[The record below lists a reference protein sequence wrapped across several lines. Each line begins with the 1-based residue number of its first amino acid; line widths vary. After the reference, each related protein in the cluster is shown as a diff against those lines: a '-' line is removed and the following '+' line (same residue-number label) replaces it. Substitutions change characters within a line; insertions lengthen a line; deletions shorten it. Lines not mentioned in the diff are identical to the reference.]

1 MNKQQWYRGGG
12 LLLMLLFLTT
22 ALPLKADDDDD
33 DKRDRYEK
41 TRKYQRSTKDST
53 KNSTKISATETQ
65 SLSIQSGLQ
74 ISPTSVVMSKGSSAY
89 ITVTNPYGSVRVE
102 SHETSIV
109 RAYYD
114 SENSRVILSARGTG
128 KTELTI
134 RDRRSELKV
143 PVTVLSESTPPPP
156 PPEPP
161 TASGDFTL
169 LAWNDLGMHCVDG
182 KDYSVF
188 SILPPYNNL
197 IAQLLDKNGGLVTEG
212 VELTYEALGST
223 IKDSEGNDITSINTY
238 SAPTEVGQ
246 IEKTN
251 FWDYVLK
258 LFGGDPE
265 PNHGLNLN
273 NPNISN
279 RTPGTEPLPMEF
291 NVGMNWFQAEGLPI
305 TPIDDNGNKNFYPM
319 VKVTALD
326 GQGNV
331 LAMTKTV
338 LPVSDEMTCKSCHSS
353 TNDPSPLANAAK
365 PATGWEFDSDAE
377 KDWKFNI
384 LKKHD
389 DELNGVK
396 ATLYRD
402 ALAAKGFAAA
412 GLYPTATDATNAT
425 PVLCASCHG
434 SNALGTQSYPGVQP
448 LTQALHGSH
457 AKVSDPVSGIALND
471 SANRDSCY
479 LCHPGSETQCLRGAM
494 GNAKDDQGNSAMSC
508 QSCHGD
514 MEAVG
519 SPERQGWFEEPTCQ
533 SCHHDGQRLTSSL
546 DANGNL
552 IVPQDKTF
560 ASNADT
566 PAPGL
571 DLYRFST
578 GHGDLQCESCHG
590 ATHAVYPS
598 SHEEDNLQS
607 IELQGHA
614 GTVNECT
621 ACHTN
626 VPMTTSGGPHGMHTI
641 GEAWIDRHEDV
652 AERNT
657 QSCAYCHGSDYRGS
671 PLSEIKVSKTF
682 RVEGRNKTF
691 AAGHQS
697 NCYDCHNGP
706 DGD

>member
-1 MNKQQWYRGGG
+1 MNKQRWQRGGW

-33 DKRDRYEK
+33 DDKRDRYQK
-41 TRKYQRSTKDST
+41 TRDYQRKKKD
-53 KNSTKISATETQ
+53 KNSSETSVTGTQ
-65 SLSIQSGLQ
+65 TLSIQSTGLQ

-89 ITVTNPYGSVRVE
+89 ITVSNPYGSVRVE

-114 SENSRVILSARGTG
+114 STNSRVVLSARGTG

-143 PVTVLSESTPPPP
+143 PVTVVSESTPPPP
-156 PPEPP
+156 PPPS
-161 TASGDFTL
+161 SGGDYTL

-212 VELTYEALGST
+212 VELTYESLAST
-223 IKDSEGNDITSINTY
+223 IKDDQNNDIASINTY

-258 LFGGDPE
+258 LFGGSPA

-273 NPNISN
+273 DPTISN
-279 RTPGTEPLPMEF
+279 RTPGVDPLPMEF
-291 NVGMNWFQAEGLPI
+291 NAGRNWFQAEGLPI
-305 TPIDDNGNKNFYPM
+305 TPIDDSGNKNFYPM

-326 GQGNV
+326 DQGNV
-331 LAMTKTV
+331 LATTKTV

-353 TNDPSPLANAAK
+353 TNDPAELANAAK
-365 PATGWEFDSDAE
+365 PASGWTFDSDAE

-384 LKKHD
+384 LKRHD
-389 DELNGVK
+389 DKLQGSDATANLYK
-396 ATLYRD
+396 A
-402 ALAAKGFAAA
+402 ALAAKGFSAD
-412 GLYPTATDATNAT
+412 GLYATATDDTNAT

-434 SNALGTQSYPGVQP
+434 SNALGTTSYPGVQP

-457 AKVSDPVSGIALND
+457 GEVKDPSNGIKLND

-494 GNAKDDQGNSAMSC
+494 GNAKDDQGNAAMSC

-519 SPERQGWFEEPTCQ
+519 SPTRQGWFEEPTCQ
-533 SCHHDGQRLTSSL
+533 SCHHDGERKLSSL
-546 DANGNL
+546 DDNGDL

-560 ASNADT
+560 ASNDNT
-566 PAPGL
+566 PAQGL
-571 DLYRFST
+571 NLYRFST

-626 VPMTTSGGPHGMHTI
+626 VPLTTNGGPHGMHTI
-641 GEAWIDRHEDV
+641 GDAWIDRHEDV

-657 QSCAYCHGSDYRGS
+657 QSCAYCHGSDFRGS
-671 PLSEIKVSKTF
+671 PLSEVKVEKTF
-682 RVEGRNKTF
+682 RVDGRNKTF
-691 AAGHQS
+691 KAGDEVG
-697 NCYDCHNGP
+697 CYDCHNGP
-706 DGD
+706 GG